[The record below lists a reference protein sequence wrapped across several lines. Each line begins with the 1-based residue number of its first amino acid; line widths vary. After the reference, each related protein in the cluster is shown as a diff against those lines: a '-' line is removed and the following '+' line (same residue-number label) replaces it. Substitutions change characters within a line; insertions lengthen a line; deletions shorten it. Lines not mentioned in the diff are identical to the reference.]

1 MHAGSILA
9 SLLAVAALAGPCGA
23 ATELAVFGIYDDEAM
38 TQSIGSM
45 EGSYKVVYA
54 GVRALEEPLEFTG
67 LEFSIAGLEA
77 FDAVLVDW
85 PSAPSVVVGTIAA
98 PADTTTG
105 TGGVDAAWPT
115 CQVGDRL
122 ILRLQLLAATPPQH
136 QALQVRRHYP
146 PNPYMP
152 YVWGATCDD
161 PCFGC
166 HVRFVTPEYVLNPVV
181 GIEAGGWGAVKGLYR

>member
-1 MHAGSILA
+1 MRAGSILA
-9 SLLAVAALAGPCGA
+9 SLLAIAAFVAPSGA
-23 ATELAVFGIYDDEAM
+23 ATGLAVFGIYDDEAM
-38 TQSIGSM
+38 TQRIGSM
-45 EGSYKVVYA
+45 EGSYKVVFA

-85 PSAPSVVVGTIAA
+85 PSAPNVVVGTIAA

-105 TGGVDAAWPT
+105 TGGVNAAWPT

-122 ILRLQLLAATPPQH
+122 VLRLQLLAATPPQH
-136 QALQVRRHYP
+136 QVLQVRRRYP
-146 PNPYMP
+146 ATFPYT
-152 YVWGATCDD
+152 YAYGVICDD

-166 HVRFVTPEYVLNPVV
+166 HVRFVTPEYVLNPIV
-181 GIEAGGWGAVKGLYR
+181 GVEAWGWGAVKGLYR